1 MFNFIIYEDEEK
13 FREKY
18 HLTILKFIG
27 DSNIAYQ
34 IIDISKYSK
43 EEIERIKYLSGNNI
57 YILDIEVPGK
67 SGLDLAREIRNTGD
81 WKSQIVIVTSH
92 DDLKNFDYQSSMLML
107 AFITKFYN
115 LEIELYKVI
124 AKAHKILTS
133 DKLITFKRDSKIYNI
148 SINDVLLFEKKEYET
163 NAIVVTK
170 DNEYL
175 TDKLLKKWEE
185 ELSNDPRFVRTFKN
199 TIVNIYN
206 IKEIDLDRDE
216 ITLVNNRRVL
226 LSRNYKKKIK
236 EIAKIL
242 EEGKV

>member
-236 EIAKIL
+236 DIAKLL

>member
-92 DDLKNFDYQSSMLML
+92 DDLKNFDY
-107 AFITKFYN
+107 
-115 LEIELYKVI
+115 
-124 AKAHKILTS
+124 
-133 DKLITFKRDSKIYNI
+133 
-148 SINDVLLFEKKEYET
+148 
-163 NAIVVTK
+163 
-170 DNEYL
+170 
-175 TDKLLKKWEE
+175 
-185 ELSNDPRFVRTFKN
+185 
-199 TIVNIYN
+199 
-206 IKEIDLDRDE
+206 
-216 ITLVNNRRVL
+216 
-226 LSRNYKKKIK
+226 
-236 EIAKIL
+236 
-242 EEGKV
+242 

>member
-1 MFNFIIYEDEEK
+1 MFNFIVYEDEEK

-18 HLTILKFIG
+18 HYIILKFIG
-27 DSNIAYQ
+27 DSNLAYK
-34 IIDISKYSK
+34 IIDISKYTK
-43 EEIERIKYLSGNNI
+43 QEAERIKNLSGNNI

-67 SGLDLAREIRNTGD
+67 SGLDLAREIRHNGD
-81 WKSQIVIVTSH
+81 WKSQIIIVTSH

-107 AFITKFYN
+107 AFITKYYD
-115 LEIELYKVI
+115 LEMKLYKMI

-226 LSRNYKKKIK
+226 LSRNYKKKVK
-236 EIAKIL
+236 EIAKII
-242 EEGKV
+242 EESKV

>member
-1 MFNFIIYEDEEK
+1 MFNFIVYEDEEK

-18 HLTILKFIG
+18 HYIILKFIG
-27 DSNIAYQ
+27 DSNLAYK
-34 IIDISKYSK
+34 IIDISKYTK
-43 EEIERIKYLSGNNI
+43 QEAERIKNLSGNNI

-67 SGLDLAREIRNTGD
+67 SGLDLAREIRHNGD
-81 WKSQIVIVTSH
+81 WKSQIIIVTSH

-107 AFITKFYN
+107 AFITKYYDF
-115 LEIELYKVI
+115 EMKLYKMI

-216 ITLVNNRRVL
+216 IMLVNNRRVL

-236 EIAKIL
+236 EIAKLL

>member
-1 MFNFIIYEDEEK
+1 MFNFIVYEDEEK

-18 HLTILKFIG
+18 HYIILKFIG
-27 DSNIAYQ
+27 DSNLAYK
-34 IIDISKYSK
+34 IIDISKYTK
-43 EEIERIKYLSGNNI
+43 QEAERIKNLSGNNI

-67 SGLDLAREIRNTGD
+67 SGLDLAREIRHNGD
-81 WKSQIVIVTSH
+81 WKSQIIIVTSH

-107 AFITKFYN
+107 AFITKYYD
-115 LEIELYKVI
+115 LEMKLYKMI

-216 ITLVNNRRVL
+216 IMLVNNRRVL

-236 EIAKIL
+236 EIAKLL